1 MKLTSYEIYNK
12 CNVTQLSYDDGWKSF
27 ILFLQEK
34 FFVLWKKKIANFSA
48 NGRRWKKWQRKSQKL
63 RAQYIYIVVCKI
75 HKWEVRLKYEATYH
89 SFPGPHSIF
98 KSLFICIR
106 ILSGLDS
113 LFTFTIR
120 WYGSNLV
127 SRQKVSRYTNTTN
140 TSCRYTYKDLDCRHK
155 NTLVTI
161 MVCTYLS
168 KLCF

>member
-1 MKLTSYEIYNK
+1 MRGSKYE
-12 CNVTQLSYDDGWKSF
+12 V
-27 ILFLQEK
+27 
-34 FFVLWKKKIANFSA
+34 
-48 NGRRWKKWQRKSQKL
+48 
-63 RAQYIYIVVCKI
+63 
-75 HKWEVRLKYEATYH
+75 EATYH

-140 TSCRYTYKDLDCRHK
+140 TSCRYTYKDLDCRHTI
-155 NTLVTI
+155 NTLIAI
-161 MVCTYLS
+161 MVCTSVSYAFRIKNGELYPVTKYTKFIIS
-168 KLCF
+168 FLFLELLCVCNLYHIFMKYILCACRMSS

>member
-1 MKLTSYEIYNK
+1 MRGSKYE
-12 CNVTQLSYDDGWKSF
+12 V
-27 ILFLQEK
+27 
-34 FFVLWKKKIANFSA
+34 
-48 NGRRWKKWQRKSQKL
+48 
-63 RAQYIYIVVCKI
+63 
-75 HKWEVRLKYEATYH
+75 EATYH

-140 TSCRYTYKDLDCRHK
+140 TSCRYTYKDLDCRHTI
-155 NTLVTI
+155 NTLIAI
-161 MVCTYLS
+161 MVCTSVSYAFRIKNGELYPVTKYTKFIIS
-168 KLCF
+168 FLFLQFVLCVCNLYPIFMKYILCAFRMSS